1 MALSPE
7 RTWLYG
13 TLNDVHN
20 DDGHKLKAKL
30 KNLIIID
37 LTRQHKPSNLTCL
50 LPSKIEIVLSV
61 QFVVREKSPFMQ
73 S

>member
-37 LTRQHKPSNLTCL
+37 LTRQHKPSNLTCFAFQQNRDC
-50 LPSKIEIVLSV
+50 SFCTVCR
-61 QFVVREKSPFMQ
+61 QGKSPFMQ